1 LKDRGITKFIATEK
15 KENKSREKEKEI
27 NEERKIKN
35 NI

>member
-15 KENKSREKEKEI
+15 KDREKEKEI
-27 NEERKIKN
+27 NEERKIKKN